1 MTPDNVNDMVDRLA
15 ARLKDNPDD
24 LAGWARLARAYK
36 VQNRLDEAI
45 AAYAKT
51 GKLLD
56 SDPDLLTQYAD
67 ALATRNKSLQGQPDE
82 LVKKALAIAPKHPM
96 ALMMAGQA
104 SYQSGNY
111 AAAIGHWKTVLSVLP
126 VNSPDTELIK
136 AEIADAQRKMGTA
149 GKP

>member
-1 MTPDNVNDMVDRLA
+1 
-15 ARLKDNPDD
+15 
-24 LAGWARLARAYK
+24 

-56 SDPDLLTQYAD
+56 TDPDLLTQYAD
-67 ALATRNKSLQGQPDE
+67 ALAMRNKSLLGQPGE
-82 LVKKALAIAPKHPM
+82 LIQKALTIAPRHPM

-104 SYQSGNY
+104 AYQGGNY
-111 AAAIGHWKTVLSVLP
+111 ATAISHWKNVLSVLP
-126 VNSPDTELIK
+126 ANSPDTDLIK
-136 AEIADAQRKMGTA
+136 AEIADAQARMGST